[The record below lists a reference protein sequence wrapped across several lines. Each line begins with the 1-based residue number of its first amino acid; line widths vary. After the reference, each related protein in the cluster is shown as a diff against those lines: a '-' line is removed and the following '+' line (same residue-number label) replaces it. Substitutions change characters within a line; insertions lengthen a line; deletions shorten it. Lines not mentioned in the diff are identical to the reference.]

1 MGHQARHCIAFES
14 QGIAVSCGLQTGRG
28 TRYGGM
34 FGQVHDRIQL
44 VAERRQVYDR
54 IQLVAERKL
63 SIPQRRDVDAQGP
76 MATRERVYSLS

>member
-1 MGHQARHCIAFES
+1 MRPLLGRVMGHQARHCIAFES

-34 FGQVHDRIQL
+34 FGQVHDW
-44 VAERRQVYDR
+44 

-63 SIPQRRDVDAQGP
+63 SIPQRHDGDA
-76 MATRERVYSLS
+76 